1 MSKELEAARELV
13 KMLEQKEKES
23 KIKLSELRRG
33 ESFMIGEHEF
43 IVLDQGVDVTK
54 VISKGFMAE
63 NISFDPD
70 TKDYNK
76 SKIKKFI
83 EEKIQPVIESEVGA
97 ENIVEHEVS
106 LRSLDMQKEF
116 EDVSAKVRPIT
127 FDEARLYNDLLVNE
141 DLDNW
146 WWTLTPWSTAKR
158 GYRYGITVVCPS
170 GRIGSDYCFCSY
182 NYGVRPFCILK
193 SNIFVSKKGDK

>member
-1 MSKELEAARELV
+1 MSKELEKARELV

-54 VISKGFMAE
+54 VISKGFVAE

-70 TKDYNK
+70 TRDYNK
-76 SKIKKFI
+76 SEIKKFI

-106 LRSLDMQKEF
+106 LRCKKNLKMFLQKYGLLLLMKP
-116 EDVSAKVRPIT
+116 DYIT
-127 FDEARLYNDLLVNE
+127 IY
-141 DLDNW
+141 W
-146 WWTLTPWSTAKR
+146 
-158 GYRYGITVVCPS
+158 
-170 GRIGSDYCFCSY
+170 
-182 NYGVRPFCILK
+182 
-193 SNIFVSKKGDK
+193 

>member
-13 KMLEQKEKES
+13 KMLEQKEEES

-54 VISKGFMAE
+54 VISKRFMAE
-63 NISFDPD
+63 NVTFDPD

-76 SKIKKFI
+76 SEIKKFI
-83 EEKIQPVIESEVGA
+83 EEKIQPVIELEVGA

-116 EDVSAKVRPIT
+116 EDVFAKVRPIT
-127 FDEARLYNDLLVNE
+127 FDESRLYNDLLVNE
-141 DLDNW
+141 DLDDW
-146 WWTLTPWSTAKR
+146 WWTLTPWSTEKR
-158 GYRYGITVVCPS
+158 GYKYGMAVVCPS
-170 GRIGSDYCFCSY
+170 GCVGNRFCNCRY
-182 NYGVRPFCILK
+182 GGVRPFCILK

>member
-1 MSKELEAARELV
+1 MSKELEKARELV

-43 IVLDQGVDVTK
+43 IVLDQVVDVTK
-54 VISKGFMAE
+54 VISKGFMSK
-63 NISFDPD
+63 NINFDPN
-70 TKDYNK
+70 TRDYNK
-76 SKIKKFI
+76 SEIKKFI

-97 ENIVEHEVS
+97 ENIIEHEVS

-116 EDVSAKVRPIT
+116 EDVSVKVRPIT

-158 GYRYGITVVCPS
+158 GYRYGMSVVCPS
-170 GRIGSDYCFCSY
+170 GYFVSFNCYIIR
-182 NYGVRPFCILK
+182 GVRPFCILK